1 MLQTIDRQHPFYS
14 VTDYLKH
21 TSQDLTLEFS
31 KYMQREKGRT
41 ERRIFLR
48 QAFKN
53 VTHEWLGTVLATLER
68 DEELA
73 FHSRIYRH
81 GKQFHL
87 PLVDFRVRM
96 SPKDARELVCANCN
110 LEQSRMHVYDSGR
123 SLHAYYFKLMRRD
136 EWLKYLG
143 DLLLLNYQVECVDSR
158 WVGHSLR
165 NGFSALRWSC
175 NTPRYESMPALALPE
190 AENNN
195 LSPGAVS
202 SRKA

>member
-1 MLQTIDRQHPFYS
+1 MPQTIDHQHPFYS

-21 TSQDLTLEFS
+21 TSREWTLEFS
-31 KYMQREKGRT
+31 KYVHREKGRT
-41 ERRIFLR
+41 ERRVFLR
-48 QAFKN
+48 QELEN
-53 VTHEWLGTVLATLER
+53 VTHDWLDHVLATLEH

-73 FHSRIYRH
+73 FHSRMYCH

-96 SPKDARELVCANCN
+96 SPEDARELVCANCN
-110 LEQSRMHVYDSGR
+110 FEPTRMHVFDSGR
-123 SLHAYYFKLMRRD
+123 SLHAYYFQVMRRD

-143 DLLLLNYQVECVDSR
+143 DLLLINYHVECIDSR

-175 NTPRYESMPALALPE
+175 NTPRHKSMPALALPE
-190 AENNN
+190 TENNN
-195 LSPGAVS
+195 VSPGSV
-202 SRKA
+202 